1 MQLQDLA
8 KKNPILYMITI
19 FAAGLSSGITAIGVI
34 MYYSSQELVT
44 KGSYVTKEDI
54 GILYISKDKY
64 DKLIGYN
71 VGLEKQLHEY
81 ENNSRDLNQKFV
93 SATIKTEYCKEIT
106 RQIALLQKKQDNIE
120 GSIQGI
126 IDPNIW
132 MDSRRRGQPDDN
144 EQARIN
150 ERKRQ
155 SEQLNINL
163 LELRKQYAN
172 CTQ

>member
-1 MQLQDLA
+1 MKLQDIA
-8 KKNPILYMITI
+8 KNSPIYYMIALI
-19 FAAGLSSGITAIGVI
+19 MAGFSSAVSAIGVI
-34 MYYSSQELVT
+34 IYYSNLELVS
-44 KGSYVTKEDI
+44 KGSYISKEDI
-54 GILYISKDKY
+54 GNLYIPKEKY

-71 VGLEKQLHEY
+71 IGLEKQLHEY
-81 ENNSRDLNQKFV
+81 GNYSQDLNQKIV
-93 SATIKTEYCKEIT
+93 AATIKTESCREMA
-106 RQIALLQKKQDNIE
+106 RQIIFLQKKQDDIE

-155 SEQLNINL
+155 SEQLNMNL